1 VAYLRIIRPVNC
13 FITLI
18 SVLVGG
24 WIGQNISFSATLLFA
39 GLIGFVVCAFGNIVN
54 DIRDIEIDRINNP
67 KRPLASGAL
76 RKKNALLMAII
87 SFILAALGSF
97 FLEFWPI
104 IIVITALLLLLFY
117 SIYLKKTLA
126 GNLTVAVIAGMSFVL
141 GGLVTGNPV
150 CIVPVIFSVF
160 IHLPREIVKD
170 VIDMKG
176 DKIIGAVT
184 VPIIA
189 GPFRAYNI
197 SALLLGLLCLVLPLP
212 YVLGILNVAYIII
225 VLLVAY
231 PLILYIIWRLLRKP
245 SPDEL
250 PVISK
255 LIKASMAIG
264 LIAMIVS

>member
-24 WIGQNISFSATLLFA
+24 WIGQNISFSATLLLA

-97 FLEFWPI
+97 FLGFLPI

-126 GNLTVAVIAGMSFVL
+126 GNLTIAVIAGMSFVL

-160 IHLPREIVKD
+160 IHVRSPCPLLP
-170 VIDMKG
+170 
-176 DKIIGAVT
+176 
-184 VPIIA
+184 
-189 GPFRAYNI
+189 GPSEPTI
-197 SALLLGLLCLVLPLP
+197 SALYYSDFSALYYP
-212 YVLGILNVAYIII
+212 YHMSWGY
-225 VLLVAY
+225 
-231 PLILYIIWRLLRKP
+231 
-245 SPDEL
+245 
-250 PVISK
+250 
-255 LIKASMAIG
+255 
-264 LIAMIVS
+264 